1 MLIKIGI
8 RIVITIR
15 IDIYIIIERAEK
27 LFRVNWWL
35 ILPILFMVTGAK
47 SAGKNPYRQY
57 GTRNASGTTGKEGQV
72 YFGRQKYKKK
82 N

>member
-1 MLIKIGI
+1 
-8 RIVITIR
+8 
-15 IDIYIIIERAEK
+15 
-27 LFRVNWWL
+27 
-35 ILPILFMVTGAK
+35 MVTGAK

-82 N
+82 KLALDDYPQKEKLYLENLG

>member
-1 MLIKIGI
+1 
-8 RIVITIR
+8 
-15 IDIYIIIERAEK
+15 
-27 LFRVNWWL
+27 
-35 ILPILFMVTGAK
+35 MVTGAK

-82 N
+82 KKLALDDYPQKEKLYLENLG